1 MQERPARAA
10 LTGVA
15 WLASSARNARKHAQ
29 PVRRRKMVEYKF
41 CESHVFSLL
50 SGMSSWQGKLIASDA

>member
-10 LTGVA
+10 LAGVA

-29 PVRRRKMVEYKF
+29 PVLCRKMVQYKF
-41 CESHVFSLL
+41 CESHVFGLL
-50 SGMSSWQGKLIASDA
+50 SSMSSWQGKFIASDA